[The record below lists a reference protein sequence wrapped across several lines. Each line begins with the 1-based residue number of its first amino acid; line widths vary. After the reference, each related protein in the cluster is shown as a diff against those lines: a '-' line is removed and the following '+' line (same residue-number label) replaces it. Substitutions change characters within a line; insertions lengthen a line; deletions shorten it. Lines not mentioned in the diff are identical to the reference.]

1 MKNPLPSTFG
11 GICRNILTKYFPQ
24 DTVLSVHPEPGAIL
38 QTKVV
43 IVIQNNL
50 QLQSESPAAPGGHS
64 KIFL

>member
-1 MKNPLPSTFG
+1 MQHNSIHLL
-11 GICRNILTKYFPQ
+11 NYEYLTKYFPQ

-50 QLQSESPAAPGGHS
+50 QLQSESPAASGGHS